1 MRGMRGQRSMTIS
14 GLYLITDDNRDG
26 ALLLRVAAALR
37 GGVRIV
43 QYRDKHAT
51 PAERQEMATRL
62 VALCRQAGSILI
74 INDDAELARASK
86 ADGVHLGQKDGAVA
100 AARALLGPGKLI
112 GVSTRTVAEAQRA
125 AAAGADYIGLGSLY
139 PTTTKGDAVVVGV
152 EGLRGVRAAVT
163 LPIVAIG
170 GIDRDNAGA
179 VIAAGAES
187 VAVISAVMG
196 APRPELAARE
206 LALLFNRRLPRPQG
220 RVLTIAGSDSGGGAG
235 IQADLKTITI
245 LGSYG
250 MSAITALTAQN
261 SRGVSAVHAVPPEFV
276 GAQIEAVLSDIGA
289 DTIKTGMLLNAGII
303 AVVAAVIKRHALLA
317 IVDPVMI
324 AKGGSSLLEDEALVA
339 LCTEL
344 IPQVYLLTPNLPE
357 AEVLTG
363 LAIRNEAEMAEA
375 ARALQGLG
383 VANVL
388 LKGGHLAGD
397 EAIDLLLCGNK
408 LHRFT
413 APRLTTPHTH
423 GTGCTLAAAIA
434 TFLAQGWP
442 LPAAI
447 GRAKSFLTAAIASAL
462 PLGSGHGPV
471 NHWQGAQSFSSDRS
485 VGSDKSVG

>member
-1 MRGMRGQRSMTIS
+1 MRGTRGQRSMTIS

-26 ALLLRVAAALR
+26 ALLARVTAALR

-62 VALCRQAGSILI
+62 VALCRQAGAILI
-74 INDDAELARASK
+74 INDDARLAQACA
-86 ADGVHLGQKDGAVA
+86 ADGVHLGQQDGEVA
-100 AARALLGPGKLI
+100 AARALLGPDKLI
-112 GVSTRTVAEAQRA
+112 GVSTRTVTEAQRA

-139 PTTTKGDAVVVGV
+139 PTTTKGDAIVVGV
-152 EGLRGVRAAVT
+152 EGLRAVRAAVT

-170 GIDRDNAGA
+170 GIDRDNAG
-179 VIAAGAES
+179 VVLAAGADC

-196 APRPELAARE
+196 SPRPDLAARE
-206 LALLFNRRLPRPQG
+206 LTLLFNRRLPRPQG

-235 IQADLKTITI
+235 IQADLKTITL

-261 SRGVSAVHAVPPEFV
+261 TCGVSAIHAVPPEFV
-276 GAQIEAVLSDIGA
+276 AAQIEAVLSDIGA
-289 DTIKTGMLLNAGII
+289 DTVKTGMLLNAGII
-303 AVVAAVIKRHALLA
+303 TVVATALQRHALLA
-317 IVDPVMI
+317 VIDPVMI
-324 AKGGSSLLEDEALVA
+324 AKGGAALLQDAALVA
-339 LCTEL
+339 LRTEL
-344 IPQVYLLTPNLPE
+344 IPQAYLLTPNLPE
-357 AEVLTG
+357 AEALTG
-363 LAIRNEAEMAEA
+363 LTIGNEAEMAAA

-383 VANVL
+383 AANVL
-388 LKGGHLAGD
+388 LKGGHLASD
-397 EAIDLLLCGNK
+397 EAIDLLLCGDQ

-413 APRLTTPHTH
+413 APRLATPHTH

-442 LPAAI
+442 LPVAV

-471 NHWQGAQSFSSDRS
+471 NHWQGAQTISSDQ
-485 VGSDKSVG
+485 

>member
-1 MRGMRGQRSMTIS
+1 MTIS

-26 ALLLRVAAALR
+26 DLLARVTAALR
-37 GGVRIV
+37 GGVRIL

-51 PAERQEMATRL
+51 ATERLTMALRL
-62 VALCRQAGSILI
+62 VVLCHQAGALLI
-74 INDDAELARASK
+74 INDDAELARACA
-86 ADGVHLGQKDGAVA
+86 ADGVHLGQQDGAVA

-112 GVSTRTVAEAQRA
+112 GVSTRTVAEAQGA

-139 PTTTKGDAVVVGV
+139 PTTTKGDAIVVGL
-152 EGLRGVRAAVT
+152 ERLRAVRAAVA

-179 VIAAGAES
+179 VLAAGADS

-196 APRPELAARE
+196 APRSDLAARE
-206 LALLFNRRLPRPQG
+206 LTLLFNRRLPSPQG
-220 RVLTIAGSDSGGGAG
+220 RVLTVAGSDSGGGAG
-235 IQADLKTITI
+235 IQADLKTITL

-261 SRGVSAVHAVPPEFV
+261 TRGVSAIHAVPPDFV

-289 DTIKTGMLLNAGII
+289 DTLKTGMLLNAGII
-303 AVVAAVIKRHALLA
+303 AVVAAAIERHALLA
-317 IVDPVMI
+317 VVDPVMI
-324 AKGGSSLLEDEALVA
+324 AKGGAALLQDAALVA
-339 LCTEL
+339 LRTEL
-344 IPQVYLLTPNLPE
+344 LPQAYLLTPNLPE
-357 AEVLTG
+357 AEALTG
-363 LAIRNEAEMAEA
+363 LTIRDEAEMTRA

-383 VANVL
+383 ATNVL

-397 EAIDLLLCGNK
+397 EAVDLLLCGDQ

-413 APRLTTPHTH
+413 VSRLATPHTH

-442 LPAAI
+442 LPEAV
-447 GRAKSFLTAAIASAL
+447 GRAKTFLTAAIASAL

-471 NHWQGAQSFSSDRS
+471 NHWQGAKNFSSD
-485 VGSDKSVG
+485 

>member
-1 MRGMRGQRSMTIS
+1 MRSLRGQRIMKIS

-26 ALLLRVAAALR
+26 ALLVRVAAALR

-43 QYRDKHAT
+43 QYRDKHAS
-51 PAERQEMATRL
+51 AAAKAEMATRL
-62 VALCRQAGSILI
+62 VAFCHQAGAILL
-74 INDDAELARASK
+74 INDDAQLAHACA

-100 AARALLGPGKLI
+100 TARALLGPGKLI

-139 PTTTKGDAVVVGV
+139 PTTTKGDAVVVGL
-152 EGLRGVRAAVT
+152 EGLRVVRAAVT

-170 GIDRDNAGA
+170 GIERDNAGA
-179 VIAAGAES
+179 VIAAGADC

-196 APRPELAARE
+196 ASRPDLATRE
-206 LALLFNRRLPRPQG
+206 LTLLFNRLLPQPQG

-235 IQADLKTITI
+235 IQADLKTITL

-261 SRGVSAVHAVPPEFV
+261 TCGVSAIHAVPTEFV

-303 AVVAAVIKRHALLA
+303 AVVAAAIKQHALLA
-317 IVDPVMI
+317 VIDPVMI
-324 AKGGSSLLEDEALVA
+324 AKGGATLLQDAALVA
-339 LCTEL
+339 LRTEL
-344 IPQVYLLTPNLPE
+344 IPQAYLLTPNLPE
-357 AEVLTG
+357 AEALTG
-363 LAIRNEAEMAEA
+363 LTISNEAEMARA

-383 VANVL
+383 AANVL
-388 LKGGHLAGD
+388 LKGGHLAGE
-397 EAIDLLLCGNK
+397 EAVDLLLSGDQ
-408 LHRFT
+408 LHRFAT
-413 APRLTTPHTH
+413 PRFSTNNTH

-442 LPAAI
+442 LPAAV
-447 GRAKSFLTAAIASAL
+447 GRAKTFLTAAIASAL

-471 NHWQGAQSFSSDRS
+471 NHWQGAKSFSSDRS
-485 VGSDKSVG
+485 VGSDGSVG

>member
-1 MRGMRGQRSMTIS
+1 MTIS

-26 ALLLRVAAALR
+26 ALLFRVTAALR

-43 QYRDKHAT
+43 QYRDKSAT
-51 PAERQEMATRL
+51 ATERLAMALRL
-62 VALCRQAGSILI
+62 VPLCHQAGAILI
-74 INDDAELARASK
+74 INDDAELAQACA

-100 AARALLGPGKLI
+100 SARTLLGPEKLI

-125 AAAGADYIGLGSLY
+125 VAAGADYIGLGSIY
-139 PTTTKGDAVVVGV
+139 PTTTKGDAIVVGLEV
-152 EGLRGVRAAVT
+152 LQEVRAAVT

-170 GIDRDNAGA
+170 GIERDNAGA
-179 VIAAGAES
+179 VLAAGADC

-196 APRPELAARE
+196 APRPDLAARE
-206 LALLFNRRLPRPQG
+206 LTLLFNRRLPGPQG

-235 IQADLKTITI
+235 IQADLKTITL

-261 SRGVSAVHAVPPEFV
+261 TCGVSAIHAVPPEFV
-276 GAQIEAVLSDIGA
+276 AAQIEAVLSDIGA
-289 DTIKTGMLLNAGII
+289 DIIKTGMLLNAGII
-303 AVVAAVIKRHALLA
+303 AVVAAAIKQHALPA

-324 AKGGSSLLEDEALVA
+324 AKGGSALLEDEALAA
-339 LCTEL
+339 LRTKL
-344 IPQVYLLTPNLPE
+344 IPQAYLLTPNLPE
-357 AEVLTG
+357 AEALTG
-363 LAIRNEAEMAEA
+363 LAIRNEAEMAVA

-383 VANVL
+383 AAHVL

-397 EAIDLLLCGNK
+397 EAVDLLLCGDQ
-408 LHRFT
+408 LHRFVV
-413 APRLTTPHTH
+413 PRLATPHTH

-442 LPAAI
+442 LPAAV
-447 GRAKSFLTAAIASAL
+447 GRAKGFLTAAIASAL

-471 NHWQGAQSFSSDRS
+471 NHWQGAQRFSSDRS
-485 VGSDKSVG
+485 VGSDGSVG